1 MSARHDDFERLVLRY
16 EKRLYNVALRLTGNP
31 ESAFELTHET
41 FIRAWRAWRGFRGDS
56 SVYTWLYRIMLN
68 LNKDRIAREAR
79 RREYEIPLEP
89 SSSEGDQ
96 REWVSPA
103 PSPQEEVEAQE
114 LRDLLTEAVESLP
127 PGYRECLVLREVEG
141 LSYEEIASVM
151 GITVEAVRS
160 RLARARQHIR
170 QKLALYLERR

>member
-1 MSARHDDFERLVLRY
+1 MSDPKDEFERIVLAY

-31 ESAFELTHET
+31 ETAFELTHET
-41 FIRAWRAWRGFRGDS
+41 FIRAFRAWRRFRGDS
-56 SVYTWLYRIMLN
+56 SVYTWLYRIMIN

-79 RREYEIPLEP
+79 RREYEVPLEP
-89 SSSEGDQ
+89 HPSEEGH
-96 REWVSPA
+96 REWLSPA
-103 PSPQEEVEAQE
+103 PSPQEAVEAKE
-114 LRDLLTEAVESLP
+114 LRDFLTEVVESLP
-127 PGYRECLVLREVEG
+127 PGYRECLVLREVDG

-170 QKLALYLERR
+170 QKLASYLERR